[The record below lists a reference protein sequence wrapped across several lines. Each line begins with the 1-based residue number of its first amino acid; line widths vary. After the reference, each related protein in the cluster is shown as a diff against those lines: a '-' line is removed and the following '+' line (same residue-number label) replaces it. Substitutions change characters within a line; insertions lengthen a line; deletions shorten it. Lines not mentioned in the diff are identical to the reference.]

1 MMFHSFDKIQQGI
14 DFFRSPTGQIDFLL
28 IFYSQKIIGTKLR
41 REDGAEFFARYI
53 TEEAAIVFLISFR
66 YNVTI
71 YSKRKMCEGVR
82 YVWKYKKYDLGLPG
96 EADSFFCPAFDGS

>member
-14 DFFRSPTGQIDFLL
+14 DFFRRQTGQIDFLL

-71 YSKRKMCEGVR
+71 YSK
-82 YVWKYKKYDLGLPG
+82 KKK
-96 EADSFFCPAFDGS
+96 CV